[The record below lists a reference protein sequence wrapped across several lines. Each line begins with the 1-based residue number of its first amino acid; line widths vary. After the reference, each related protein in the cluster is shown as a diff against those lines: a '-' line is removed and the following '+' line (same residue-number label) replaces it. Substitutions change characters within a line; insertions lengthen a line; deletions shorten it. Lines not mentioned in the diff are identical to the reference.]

1 MKHQEKIAEGE
12 IIKNISSVS
21 NVGVDYAL
29 KNTKDIYI
37 NHAKKNKSFE
47 LHKWQSKDRKNLFKE
62 AIRHYLNYADKQAED
77 GVEIGSN

>member
-37 NHAKKNKSFE
+37 NHAKKT
-47 LHKWQSKDRKNLFKE
+47 NL
-62 AIRHYLNYADKQAED
+62 LNYINGKAKTEKIYLKKQ
-77 GVEIGSN
+77 